1 MKLLFPLIIIKNN
14 GNNNASRMI
23 NDIMTSHQ
31 VTHFGNLLRTTP
43 SSALLVPVTSPT
55 TSIES
60 RADTAPRTEMGRMIV
75 RFSEWKLEARQ
86 VSRFRWYVGNSMLC
100 DWNISRINEPSRVEM
115 IQLIF

>member
-43 SSALLVPVTSPT
+43 SSPLTLLFMVASPT
-55 TSIES
+55 SSMES
-60 RADTAPRTEMGRMIV
+60 RAGIAPYTEMRGMIL
-75 RFSEWKLEARQ
+75 RFTEWKLEGLDGMSVIAC
-86 VSRFRWYVGNSMLC
+86 YVIGTF
-100 DWNISRINEPSRVEM
+100 PG
-115 IQLIF
+115 